1 LWFTILRWPRAGVC
15 AKRQVVLLLP
25 PAWSFFDRFGL
36 PFVIWLS
43 SPDTINLGPLY
54 SCFGSTFIA
63 SLPFESNQPYRHFQ
77 RFCSH
82 IFRAITETSRHK
94 FADSPELF
102 FRNTSQFTNCSR
114 VFAGLPMVRG
124 GQSPFLL

>member
-1 LWFTILRWPRAGVC
+1 RRLVWLF
-15 AKRQVVLLLP
+15 P
-25 PAWSFFDRFGL
+25 PAWSFFDPFGF
-36 PFVIWLS
+36 PFVIWLR
-43 SPDTINLGPLY
+43 SPYTIILGALY
-54 SCFGSTFIA
+54 PYSGSAFIA
-63 SLPFESNQPYRHFQ
+63 SLPFESNQSYRHFQ